1 MQRLSLFFLFFL
13 LVAISNSSA
22 EQPPPDAMVQ
32 LHGPCYAPKFFKDK
46 MESHSF
52 RLVATAESVNRDDK
66 KATILFYRSA
76 NDFIVTLQ
84 HNNKMCVVLVGDHLS
99 FGV

>member
-66 KATILFYRSA
+66 KATRLLYRSA